1 MPHAFII
8 AIAKAVS
15 GYALKLGVSAF
26 VANVIAGAVIA
37 LSYAT
42 LVVGPSLYSRS
53 QAKKAARAGI
63 DRGRSIM
70 VREPTAPRQI
80 IYGEVRTS
88 GPLLFVH
95 TTGTNN
101 ETLFLIVGLAGHEV
115 QSIGTVFFDDK
126 PLILDGS
133 GNVTSSPYSGKAQ
146 ITKYLGTSTQTADAA
161 LIAAAPDKWTANHRL
176 RGIAYLLIKLT
187 FDTTAFPTGLPNVSA
202 VVRGRKVLDTRTGTT
217 AFSSNWA
224 LCVRDY
230 LTNTTLGL
238 GTDAAEIDT
247 TALNAA
253 ANISDE
259 SVVIATSF
267 SRNCDIV
274 SGNQSISMSTQ
285 VASQL
290 DDIIEGL
297 RVSGAGIPS
306 GSLVTYVN
314 RDGPTFFF
322 QIDKVP
328 TATASAVS
336 VSFGGTESRYTI
348 NGVITT
354 DSAPGDVLEK
364 LVIAGAGFCSYIGG
378 KWVIHA
384 GAYRTPTIT
393 LDENDLRG
401 PITVQTKVSRREIFN
416 GVKGVYFSP
425 ENQWQPAD
433 FPPIVN
439 ATYTAE
445 DGGERIWQDI
455 ELPFTTSSATAQRLA
470 KIALERVRQ
479 QITVRMP
486 CKLTAFRLQVGDNVM
501 LTNARLGF
509 AAKVFEVSEL
519 AFAVED
525 QNGAQ
530 ALAVDLTLRE
540 TAAGVWDWNDGEE
553 TTIDLAPNTN
563 LPNPRN
569 IPTPTGL
576 TLTSGSSTE
585 FIQEDGTVV
594 PRLKAVWNSPPNE
607 FVLSGGFTRLEFKES
622 ADPDYLEWN
631 TVGGDITE
639 EYITDV
645 LIGQSYDVRLR
656 HVNRIGALGAYQTV
670 TGHVVAGHTAA
681 PAAPTGLVAITGTG
695 QVVSLDWDDNT
706 EVDLAEYKV
715 YRSTVSAVA
724 GFGKIAEVAASR
736 FVDVDVTFGTQYFYR
751 VTAVDRSENES
762 APSNVDDATPGQ
774 VTPGEVDPTAPA
786 TPSAPTFNSESTY
799 LSGDGT
805 VFSQVT
811 INLPAMPTGGIG
823 LNVLYRVG
831 SGGSFVIADQQG
843 AGGGTSR
850 IDDLSPSVAYQ
861 FAVQAF
867 SRFGTLSAI
876 STVLSRTAPGTS
888 TAPAAPTGGALS
900 PDGVAP
906 KFFSG
911 TRVQVFGTQV
921 SWSPNTES
929 DFAYYEI
936 KATLTNS
943 DAAVDYTWGAFDGTS
958 NFEIET
964 TEQRCFLYNATLQ
977 SGFVRIRAVNRSG
990 IASAYVLLGNANN
1003 FASLGTGT
1011 ISRQDANNLATTG
1024 IQTGGGS
1031 STRQVNVIFSDS
1043 AVPTLAGGS
1052 PTETFQVSLS
1062 NRGFSAKPDI
1072 GVAQCSSDANIVAA
1086 YDFDDVNNSS
1096 VIAVIRVATIDGANI
1111 GAGPYRFSVEFT
1123 EYI

>member
-1 MPHAFII
+1 MPGVMETISLAII
-8 AIAKAVS
+8 K
-15 GYALKLGVSAF
+15 G
-26 VANVIAGAVIA
+26 
-37 LSYAT
+37 LSYVGITGVTTSAVTKFLVYSTLAT
-42 LVVGPSLYSRS
+42 GSSLYSRA
-53 QAKKAARAGI
+53 QAKKAM
-63 DRGRSIM
+63 RSMRNQGQTVM

-88 GPLLFVH
+88 GPILFLH
-95 TTGTNN
+95 TTGVKN
-101 ETLFLIVGLAGHEV
+101 ETLFLIVGLAGHQVEA
-115 QSIGTVFFDDK
+115 IGTIFFDDK

-133 GNVTSSPYSGKAQ
+133 GNVTSAPYAGKAQ
-146 ITKYLGTSTQTADAA
+146 VTKYLGTDSQTADAA
-161 LIAAAPDKWTANHRL
+161 LIAAAPDKWTASHRL
-176 RGIAYLLIKLT
+176 RGIAYVIVKLT

-202 VVRGRKVLDTRTGTT
+202 VVRGRQVLDTRTGVT
-217 AFSSNWA
+217 AYSNNWA

-238 GTDAAEIDT
+238 GTDASEIDT

-259 SVVIATSF
+259 DVVTATSITR
-267 SRNCDIV
+267 SCDIV
-274 SGNQSISMSTQ
+274 SGNINIGMTTQ
-285 VASQL
+285 LVAQL
-290 DDIIEGL
+290 DGIIEGQ
-297 RVSGAGIPS
+297 RVSGTGIPA
-306 GSLVTYVN
+306 GSLVTFVN
-314 RDGPTFFF
+314 RAGPSFFF

-328 TATASAVS
+328 TATGSAVS
-336 VSFGGTESRYTI
+336 VIFGAAESRYTI

-354 DSAPGDVLEK
+354 DAAPGDVLEK

-384 GAYRTPTIT
+384 GAYRTPTVT
-393 LDENDLRG
+393 LDEDDLRG
-401 PITVQTKVSRREIFN
+401 PISVQTKVSRREIFN
-416 GVKGVYFSP
+416 GVKGTFFSP
-425 ENQWQPAD
+425 ENQWQAAD

-439 ATYTAE
+439 ATYTSE
-445 DGGERIWQDI
+445 DGGERIWQDV

-479 QITVRMP
+479 QITVRLP
-486 CKLTAFRLQVGDNVM
+486 CKLTAFRLQVGDTVM

-509 AAKVFEVSEL
+509 VAKDFEVTEL
-519 AFAVED
+519 AFAAED
-525 QNGAQ
+525 QGGAQ
-530 ALAVDLTLRE
+530 ALAIDLTLRE

-553 TTIDLAPNTN
+553 TVIDLAPNTT
-563 LPNPRN
+563 LPDPRD

-576 TLTSGSSTE
+576 TLTSGASTA

-594 PRLKAVWNSPPNE
+594 PRLKAVWDSPPNE
-607 FVLSGGFTRLEFKES
+607 FVLSGGFTRVEFKVS
-622 ADPDYLEWN
+622 ADTDYLEWN
-631 TVGGDITE
+631 TIGGDITE

-645 LIGQSYDVRLR
+645 LIGASYDVRVR
-656 HVNRIGALGAYQTV
+656 HVNRIGAVGAYQTV
-670 TGHVVAGHTAA
+670 TGHVVAGDSAA

-695 QVVSLDWDDNT
+695 QVVSLDWNDNT
-706 EVDLAEYKV
+706 EPDLGEYRV
-715 YRSTVSAVA
+715 SRSTVSAVA
-724 GFGKIAEVAASR
+724 GFAKIAEVAASR
-736 FVDVDVTFGTQYFYR
+736 FVDVDVAFGTQYFYR

-774 VTPGEVDPTAPA
+774 VTPGEVDPTAPV
-786 TPSAPTFNSESTY
+786 TPSAPTFNSEGTY

-888 TAPAAPTGGALS
+888 TAPASPTGGALS

-921 SWSPNTES
+921 SWLPNTES
-929 DFAYYEI
+929 DFAYYEV
-936 KATLTNS
+936 KATTTNS
-943 DAAVDYTWGAFDGTS
+943 DAAVDYSWSAFDGS
-958 NFEIET
+958 GNFEIQT
-964 TEQRCFLYNATLQ
+964 TEERCFLYNALLQ
-977 SGFVRIRAVNRSG
+977 PGFVRVRAVNRSG
-990 IASAYVLLGNANN
+990 IASPYASLGNANGA
-1003 FASLGTGT
+1003 ASLGTG
-1011 ISRQDANNLATTG
+1011 SVSKQDSDDLEITG
-1024 IQTGGGS
+1024 ITTGS
-1031 STRQVNVIFSDS
+1031 STAPKVLVRDPGEATATLVGGTATEKVNIAISS
-1043 AVPTLAGGS
+1043 
-1052 PTETFQVSLS
+1052 
-1062 NRGFSAKPDI
+1062 RGFSTKPDTGFVRCTSNFNI
-1072 GVAQCSSDANIVAA
+1072 EAYYDKGDAASTSTN
-1086 YDFDDVNNSS
+1086 
-1096 VIAVIRVATIDGANI
+1096 AVVFLYMNDGANLP
-1111 GAGPYRFSVEFT
+1111 AGLQSFIFEFI
-1123 EYI
+1123 END